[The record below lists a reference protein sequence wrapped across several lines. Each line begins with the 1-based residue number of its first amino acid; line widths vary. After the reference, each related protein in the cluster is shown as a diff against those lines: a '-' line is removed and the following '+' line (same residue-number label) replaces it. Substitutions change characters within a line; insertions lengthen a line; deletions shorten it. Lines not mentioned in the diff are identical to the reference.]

1 MKIRGDIMNKINYSM
16 ALLATIV
23 IAAFVAVGVGIALRN
38 IWFILLFL
46 LLGFAIMGFGLT
58 LKRKKK

>member
-1 MKIRGDIMNKINYSM
+1 MNKINYLM
-16 ALLATIV
+16 ALLATTV

-58 LKRKKK
+58 LKRKRG